1 MLVMHGDVPENAVA
15 RFIDL
20 PCPQNS
26 YISMNSRLEDVFLS
40 IKGCRLSL
48 DSGGDDSLLGIG
60 LLFRP

>member
-1 MLVMHGDVPENAVA
+1 MLVINGEVPENAVA
-15 RFIDL
+15 RFVDL

-26 YISMNSRLEDVFLS
+26 YISMDRRLKDEFLS
-40 IKGCRLSL
+40 IKGRRLSL